1 MSLNLSQVVCVLKMP
16 VGQKVLQ
23 CGCSYSTSKPAVT
36 MMAKLVKGPSK
47 QIKNSGKNIKEQ
59 NMNKNT
65 KN

>member
-23 CGCSYSTSKPAVT
+23 CGCSYSTSKIAVT
-36 MMAKLVKGPSK
+36 MMAKLVKEPSRK
-47 QIKNSGKNIKEQ
+47 SQNPGKNIKEH